1 MRYSFSVSQPSRVV
15 RSASRVVVV
24 FGKRVLMLH
33 IVATCIAKSQLQGNC
48 SGLRIFG
55 IGYSPRIVM
64 SQDEEWA
71 SSSATSIGTEE
82 NSLGVPR
89 ARSRVLIYMEIDK
102 QSQRELNWYKRSE
115 SSMSH
120 YRTGKETAIEKQS
133 E

>member
-1 MRYSFSVSQPSRVV
+1 MFDIPDYAAGNMAKSEMVDLSKSEGLEYSQEIFLFGLATFAGGEVGVQGDRC
-15 RSASRVVVV
+15 

-82 NSLGVPR
+82 NSLGVPKASDR
-89 ARSRVLIYMEIDK
+89 ALIYMEV
-102 QSQRELNWYKRSE
+102 
-115 SSMSH
+115 
-120 YRTGKETAIEKQS
+120 ETT
-133 E
+133 